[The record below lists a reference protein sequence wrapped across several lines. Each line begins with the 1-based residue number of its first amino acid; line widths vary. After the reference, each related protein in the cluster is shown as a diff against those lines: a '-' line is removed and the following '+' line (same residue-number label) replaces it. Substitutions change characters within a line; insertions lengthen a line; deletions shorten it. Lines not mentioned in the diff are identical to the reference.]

1 MLQRNS
7 GSFSSIGKTCQSDRS
22 LSVVPSDD
30 EYGPGAGDSIVSQV
44 CILVLCH
51 EHLRQNLSSDFVL
64 SDKLSEEMV
73 QGVFSDDQTRQLDA
87 TTKFRKLVTLMKKS
101 LIEPAIECGVVP
113 RLVQFLQG
121 DHAILQVSFVA
132 FWVHT
137 TNHWPTSKVIHY
149 L

>member
-30 EYGPGAGDSIVSQV
+30 EYGPGAGDSIVTQV
-44 CILVLCH
+44 CILGLCH
-51 EHLRQNLSSDFVL
+51 EHHRQNFSSDFVL

-73 QGVFSDDQTRQLDA
+73 QGVFSDDQACQLDA
-87 TTKFRKLVTLMKKS
+87 TMKFRRLVTLMKNS